1 MAVYGVPEGRDVRH
15 GRRPMAGVPGR
26 PSGALAIVVLARVP
40 VSAQNRHADLAFI
53 AALRGN
59 LLYFPVFSAK
69 TRNTPRAATQ
79 QKNPARHAVRVPGVV
94 SENTFFWKILVTRV
108 KRGIELPL
116 SP

>member
-1 MAVYGVPEGRDVRH
+1 LPPCAAISCISLFFLQRRETRRVR
-15 GRRPMAGVPGR
+15 
-26 PSGALAIVVLARVP
+26 L
-40 VSAQNRHADLAFI
+40 SAQNRHADLAFI

-69 TRNTPRAATQ
+69 TRNTPRAAAQ

-94 SENTFFWKILVTRV
+94 SVNTFFWKILVTRV